1 RLVHDEDVGIVDQR
15 LREAGAVAIALRQRV
30 DRLVEHRVEK
40 AQLYHALHG
49 FPARLASEPAQLG
62 GEIEKALHRHV
73 GIGGGVLGQVAD
85 QALRLERRFD
95 DVVAA
100 DRDPAGGGRHESRD
114 HAHGGRLS
122 RAVRAEEAEHF
133 AALDGERNV
142 VYRPPR
148 AEGLRQP
155 VDFYHAKRGAELSPN
170 YNTQSLRI
178 IVPDVIVIGAGAAG
192 LAAADE
198 LAHAGRSVLVVE
210 ARSRIG
216 GRCWTCRFPG
226 LSAPVELGAEFI
238 HGRPPVTLALLQR
251 AGSAVSSPRRLQR
264 IARFAG
270 GQRRAAAKRGARD
283 TLGTRLGRSA
293 RRVPRYAVPPS
304 RPASHRQ
311 PAAGRAAIGRS
322 PLYPRVEGKAARAE
336 EARLR

>member
-1 RLVHDEDVGIVDQR
+1 MRNAPSRRSTLPNAASFSSVAPWADSVT
-15 LREAGAVAIALRQRV
+15 AVAIALRQRV

-40 AQLYHALHG
+40 AQLDHALHG
-49 FPARLASEPAQLG
+49 FPARLAFEPAQLG

-85 QALRLERRFD
+85 QALHLQRRFD

-170 YNTQSLRI
+170 YNT
-178 IVPDVIVIGAGAAG
+178 
-192 LAAADE
+192 
-198 LAHAGRSVLVVE
+198 
-210 ARSRIG
+210 
-216 GRCWTCRFPG
+216 
-226 LSAPVELGAEFI
+226 
-238 HGRPPVTLALLQR
+238 RPNP
-251 AGSAVSSPRRLQR
+251 
-264 IARFAG
+264 
-270 GQRRAAAKRGARD
+270 
-283 TLGTRLGRSA
+283 
-293 RRVPRYAVPPS
+293 
-304 RPASHRQ
+304 
-311 PAAGRAAIGRS
+311 
-322 PLYPRVEGKAARAE
+322 
-336 EARLR
+336 